1 MPYEI
6 KKQGDQ
12 YCVVK
17 AGGETV
23 KCHESK
29 DKALDHMRALYAN
42 VHDSAIAEFSMS
54 IVKAT
59 SKDGEMK
66 WRSVNSDIEEDFF
79 GERMSLELFADFNKH
94 IENKDSVP
102 DVFKSVVCEEDWC
115 GGMPYVSLSHYKS
128 GKNKVNVPGEVSKVY
143 VDGKALK
150 STGTLYDTPLGKA
163 VYKSLE
169 KDLVEKSDTPVR
181 ISIGFLDLEHSH
193 GDKFTFMRKGL
204 TDKCPLCKEG
214 IGDKIYKKGHL
225 VHLALTRVPANPRT
239 EMELETKSMTTK
251 LEDAKSVV
259 EDEEVLKGLELKS
272 QTENDVLV
280 IKTEDADAD
289 EKDCPEGDEEC
300 MKKHKKDMKKD
311 MKKEMSTTTSDAETT
326 VFSPAKS
333 EVELSVKI
341 NTEVA
346 ENTPV
351 EKALSAL
358 RNRIDALKSQGLT
371 GDSALAEIQKNF
383 DELGTVV
390 KSEFIVPPS
399 PEEVAKKEMSEI
411 VRSAIQEALPQA
423 LIQVAPIQAKLEEV
437 QHEMAELRALVTNKS
452 VTIKREEVPQPRSL
466 NVNLVQKAA
475 IETLIAKTKP
485 KDQFQAI
492 ADQSMGIQ

>member
-1 MPYEI
+1 MPYKI
-6 KKQGDQ
+6 FGN
-12 YCVVK
+12 CVHK
-17 AGGETV
+17 TNEDGSKGELI
-23 KCHESK
+23 KCHDDKE
-29 DKALDHMRALYAN
+29 KALAHMRAMYAN
-42 VHDSAIAEFSMS
+42 VHDSAIAEFGMT

-66 WRSVNSDIEEDFF
+66 WRSVNSDIEEDYF

-94 IENKDSVP
+94 IENNDP
-102 DVFKSVVCEEDWC
+102 IPEVFKDAICEEDWC

-169 KDLVEKSDTPVR
+169 KDLVEKSANPVR
-181 ISIGFLDLEHSH
+181 ISIGFLDMEHSH
-193 GDKFTFMRKGL
+193 GDKFTFTRKTL

-239 EMELETKSMTTK
+239 EMELELKSMTTK
-251 LEDAKSVV
+251 LQDLESVIG
-259 EDEEVLKGLELKS
+259 DEEVIKTLDLKS
-272 QTENDVLV
+272 LAKDVEDVLV
-280 IKTEDADAD
+280 IKTEDNDAD

-300 MKKHKKDMKKD
+300 MKKMADKKKKA
-311 MKKEMSTTTSDAETT
+311 MKKEMSTVENT
-326 VFSPAKS
+326 VLSSITPPATAPAKS
-333 EVELSVKI
+333 DVELNVKI
-341 NTEVA
+341 NTEVV

-358 RNRIDALKSQGLT
+358 RNRIDALKSQGMT

-383 DELGTVV
+383 DELGTIV
-390 KSEFIVPPS
+390 KSEFTVPPS
-399 PEEVAKKEMSEI
+399 PEEIAQKSMETTLRSLLGEM
-411 VRSAIQEALPQA
+411 LPQA
-423 LIQVAPIQAKLEEV
+423 LAQVVAPLQSEIG
-437 QHEMAELRALVTNKS
+437 ELRALSQARPQVK
-452 VTIKREEVPQPRSL
+452 KEEIPQPRSL

-492 ADQSMGIQ
+492 ADQSVGIQ